1 MKKLSVKDQIALKI
15 TSLVG
20 TIECAIVFTILALI
34 SLPTAIQGGI
44 GTIISWIAQTFL
56 QLVLLSI
63 IMVGQ
68 SIQSSQT
75 DEIAEK
81 HYRTLLRHEQ
91 KLDKLLD
98 QKGGLTVEKKV

>member
-1 MKKLSVKDQIALKI
+1 MKKLSVKDKIALKI
-15 TSLVG
+15 TSWVG
-20 TIECAIVFTILALI
+20 SMECACIFTVLALI

-68 SIQSSQT
+68 SLESKKSDSRAERHYLKQIHHEEKI
-75 DEIAEK
+75 DEILKEIKLIRNEK
-81 HYRTLLRHEQ
+81 
-91 KLDKLLD
+91 
-98 QKGGLTVEKKV
+98 